1 VVNGSGFRR
10 VIGELPGAVESV
22 VGSAVDSAVE
32 FWVRPVAGRLPG
44 VEQVAGGL
52 PGSHAIRDAVTAVK
66 VLVETGVARPVR
78 PDRLLGMG
86 LSLARYGVT
95 PAAGWA
101 AAAAARPD
109 AIALVDDLGPL
120 TFQEL
125 NRLSS
130 TIALG
135 LRDSGLGESDVVGV
149 LLRNSRW
156 LPLTLSAL
164 AKVGADAVLLNTGF
178 GGPQLADVLR
188 REGARALI
196 YDEEFTNL
204 LDDAVET
211 VPDLIRIVGWQ
222 DSDEEPHPTLAT
234 LAATP
239 RRYLPRPVHRSRQVI
254 LTSGTTG
261 APKGASRSLDGIEP
275 AAAFLAGIPLRARET
290 TVIACPLFHTWGLA
304 HLGMSLLL
312 QSTVVLSRKFDPEA
326 TLRLVADQ
334 HATAL
339 VAVPVMLQRMLELDE
354 ELRRGYDTSSLR
366 IVAVSGSSLPGEL
379 SSSFM
384 DAFGE
389 VLYNL
394 YGSTEVAYATVAGPA
409 DLRAAPGTAG
419 RPVMGTT
426 LRLLD
431 PDGNEVPTGEVGRIF
446 VGNPM
451 LFDGYTGGGDKD
463 RIDGLVSSGDLGRFD
478 EAGRLFVEGRDDD
491 MIVSGGENV
500 FPAEVEDL
508 LTAHPDIVEAAVLG
522 VDDAKMGQ
530 RLKAFVVTSGT
541 LSERAVKDHVKRHLA
556 SYKVPREVVFLDELP
571 RNATGKVLKREL
583 ADIT

>member
-1 VVNGSGFRR
+1 M
-10 VIGELPGAVESV
+10 
-22 VGSAVDSAVE
+22 
-32 FWVRPVAGRLPG
+32 
-44 VEQVAGGL
+44 
-52 PGSHAIRDAVTAVK
+52 K

-109 AIALVDDLGPL
+109 AIALVDELGAL

-125 NRLSS
+125 NRASS

-135 LRDSGLGESDVVGV
+135 LRDTGIGEADVVGV

-156 LPLTLSAL
+156 MPLTLSAL

-178 GGPQLADVLR
+178 AGPQLADVLG
-188 REGARALI
+188 REGARAII
-196 YDEEFTNL
+196 YDEEFTGL
-204 LDDAVET
+204 LEDTVES

-222 DSDEEPHPTLAT
+222 DGNDESQPTLAA
-234 LAATP
+234 LAETP
-239 RRYLPRPVHRSRQVI
+239 RRYLPRPTHRSRQVI

-261 APKGASRSLDGIEP
+261 SPKGASRSLDGIEP
-275 AAAFLAGIPLRARET
+275 AAAFLSGIPLRARET

-312 QSTVVLSRKFDPEA
+312 QSTVVLSRKFDPEG
-326 TLRLVADQ
+326 TLRLIQDQ
-334 HATAL
+334 RASAL

-354 ELRRGYDTSSLR
+354 KIRRRYDTSSLR
-366 IVAVSGSSLPGEL
+366 IVAVSGSALRGDL
-379 SSSFM
+379 SSNFM
-384 DAFGE
+384 DAFGD
-389 VLYNL
+389 VVYNL

-431 PDGNEVPTGEVGRIF
+431 SDGKEVPTGEVGRIF

-451 LFDGYTGGGDKD
+451 LFEGYTGGGDKD
-463 RIDGLVSSGDLGRFD
+463 RVDGLAASGDLGRFD
-478 EAGRLFVEGRDDD
+478 AFGRLFVEGRDDE

-508 LTAHPDIVEAAVLG
+508 LAAHPDIVEAAVVG
-522 VDDAKMGQ
+522 VEDDKMGQ
-530 RLKAFVVTSGT
+530 RLKAFVVTSGDV
-541 LSERAVKDHVKRHLA
+541 SEQALKDHVKQHLA
-556 SYKVPREVVFLDELP
+556 AYKVPREVVFLDELP

-583 ADIT
+583 VEQES

>member
-1 VVNGSGFRR
+1 VQQ
-10 VIGELPGAVESV
+10 SV
-22 VGSAVDSAVE
+22 
-32 FWVRPVAGRLPG
+32 VRPVADRLPG
-44 VEQVAGGL
+44 VEHVASQL
-52 PGSHAIRDAVTAVK
+52 PRPEEIPEKIKDAVTAVK

-86 LSLARYGVT
+86 LSLARYGVS

-101 AAAAARPD
+101 AGAAARPD
-109 AIALVDDLGPL
+109 AVALVDELGPM
-120 TFQEL
+120 TFREID
-125 NRLSS
+125 RASS

-135 LRDSGLGESDVVGV
+135 LHDTGIGEGDVVGV

-156 LPLTLSAL
+156 MPLTLSAL
-164 AKVGADAVLLNTGF
+164 AKAGADAVLLNTGF
-178 GGPQLADVLR
+178 AGPQLADVLR

-196 YDEEFTNL
+196 YDEEFTGL

-222 DSDEEPHPTLAT
+222 DGDDASYPTLSA

-239 RRYLPRPVHRSRQVI
+239 RRYLPRPAHRSRQVI

-261 APKGASRSLDGIEP
+261 APKGASRTLDRIEP
-275 AAAFLAGIPLRARET
+275 AAAFLSAIPLRARET
-290 TVIACPLFHTWGLA
+290 TVIACPLFHTWGLS

-312 QSTVVLSRKFDPEA
+312 QSTVVMSRKFDPEE
-326 TLRLVADQ
+326 TLKLIQDQ
-334 HATAL
+334 HASAL
-339 VAVPVMLQRMLELDE
+339 VVVPVMLQRMLDLDDDV
-354 ELRRGYDTSSLR
+354 RQRYDTSSLR
-366 IVAVSGSSLPGEL
+366 VVATSGSSLRGEL
-379 SSSFM
+379 STSFM
-384 DAFGE
+384 DSFGD
-389 VLYNL
+389 VIYNL

-431 PDGNEVPTGEVGRIF
+431 QDGNEVPTGEVGRIF

-478 EAGRLFVEGRDDD
+478 DAGRLFVEGRDDE

-508 LTAHPDIVEAAVLG
+508 LAEHPDIVEAAVIG
-522 VDDAKMGQ
+522 VDDDRMGQ

-541 LSERAVKDHVKRHLA
+541 LDEEAVKDHVKRHLA
-556 SYKVPREVVFLDELP
+556 SYKVPRDVVFLDELP
-571 RNATGKVLKREL
+571 RNATGKVIKREL
-583 ADIT
+583 ADTS

>member
-1 VVNGSGFRR
+1 
-10 VIGELPGAVESV
+10 VIGELPGA
-22 VGSAVDSAVE
+22 
-32 FWVRPVAGRLPG
+32 
-44 VEQVAGGL
+44 
-52 PGSHAIRDAVTAVK
+52 ITAVK

-101 AAAAARPD
+101 AGAAARPD
-109 AIALVDDLGPL
+109 AIALVDELGSM
-120 TFQEL
+120 TFQDID
-125 NRLSS
+125 RLSS

-135 LRDSGLGESDVVGV
+135 LRDTGIGEADVIGV

-156 LPLTLSAL
+156 MPLTLSAL

-178 GGPQLADVLR
+178 AGPQLADVLS
-188 REGARALI
+188 REGARAVI
-196 YDEEFTNL
+196 YDEEFAGL
-204 LDDAVET
+204 IEDAVDS
-211 VPDLIRIVGWQ
+211 VPDLIRVIGWQ
-222 DSDEEPHPTLAT
+222 DSDDETHPTLAG
-234 LAATP
+234 LAETP
-239 RRYLPRPVHRSRQVI
+239 RRYLPRPSHRSRQVI

-275 AAAFLAGIPLRARET
+275 AAAFLSGIPLRARET

-312 QSTVVLSRKFDPEA
+312 QSTVVLSRKFDPEN
-326 TLRLVADQ
+326 TLRLIQDQ
-334 HATAL
+334 RASAL
-339 VAVPVMLQRMLELDE
+339 VVVPVMLQRMLELDE
-354 ELRRGYDTSSLR
+354 TVRRDYDTSSLR
-366 IVAVSGSSLPGEL
+366 IVAVSGSALRGEL
-379 SSSFM
+379 STNFM
-384 DAFGE
+384 DAYGD
-389 VLYNL
+389 VVYNM

-419 RPVMGTT
+419 RPVTGTT

-463 RIDGLVSSGDLGRFD
+463 RVDGLASTGDLGRFD
-478 EAGRLFVEGRDDD
+478 ESGRLFVEGRDDE

-508 LTAHPDIVEAAVLG
+508 LAEHPDIVEAAVIG
-522 VDDAKMGQ
+522 VDDDKMGQ
-530 RLKAFVVTSGT
+530 RLKAFVVTSGNVQ
-541 LSERAVKDHVKRHLA
+541 EQAVKDHVKRHLA

-583 ADIT
+583 AKPSD